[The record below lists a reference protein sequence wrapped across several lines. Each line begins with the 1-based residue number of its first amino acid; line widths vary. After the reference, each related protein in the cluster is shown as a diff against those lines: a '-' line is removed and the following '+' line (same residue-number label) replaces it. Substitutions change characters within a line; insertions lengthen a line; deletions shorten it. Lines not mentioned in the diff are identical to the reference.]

1 MKKRLLSLLLSA
13 ALLCGALPTAF
24 AGYENF
30 TAKTTYTDGRF
41 SDVSTA
47 DWFYEN
53 VRASYEYDLVNGFS
67 DGKFH
72 PNENLT
78 IGQAIKLAACLNSLY
93 SSGTADFASST
104 PWYQTYVD
112 YAQRNGIL
120 TRTFADY
127 DAHASRRE
135 FAAVLAGALPRGAL
149 QPINS
154 IADGAI
160 PDVSVS
166 AENADAIYQLYRAG
180 VLTGSNGGRFKPNDP
195 IRRSEVAA
203 IITRMA
209 VPSLRQSVTIDTDTP
224 AKIVLSADEI
234 LAKCGPAVFKLTSY
248 DARGNLLGMGSG
260 VVLSANGDAVTCG
273 HLVNGVARLVAEM
286 ADGTKREVSIYA
298 LDADSDIA
306 HIRVVGTGLP
316 YLETASSLS
325 TGDIVYA
332 LGYPGGGAEK
342 VTEGKVLD
350 AANGDYLVPMIE
362 TTAKVVSGN
371 SGGALID
378 GQGRVVA
385 VTVSSRTGGSS
396 SFSVPLSVLD
406 KLGGAS
412 AVTPAEYSRTHKP
425 DADKCYDNLYPVPDF
440 GEISGASLFAT
451 SRDRGTTCFYYALS
465 ELPDLDRQLLR
476 YYAALGENTFYQ
488 FTESSFTSSAGYL
501 LSVKLYE
508 TTWEG
513 TDVLG
518 VFVSGMQTS

>member
-30 TAKTTYTDGRF
+30 TLKTTYTDGRF
-41 SDVSTA
+41 SDVSSS

-53 VRASYEYDLVNGFS
+53 VRASYEYDLINGYN

-112 YAQRNGIL
+112 YARRNGIL

-135 FAAVLAGALPRGAL
+135 FAAVLAGALPRGAI

-160 PDVSVS
+160 PDVPAS
-166 AENADAIYQLYRAG
+166 AENADAIYLLYRAG
-180 VLTGSNGGRFKPNDP
+180 VLTGSNGGRFKPDDT
-195 IRRSEVAA
+195 IRRSEAAA
-203 IITRMA
+203 ILTRMA
-209 VPSLRQSVTIDTDTP
+209 VPSLRQKVEISTGEQP
-224 AKIVLSADEI
+224 ENVLSADKI
-234 LAKCGPAVFKLTSY
+234 LEKCGPAVFKLTSY

-286 ADGTKREVSIYA
+286 ADGSKREVSIYA

-306 HIRVVGTGLP
+306 HIRVVGVGLP
-316 YLETASSLS
+316 YLETADSPS

-342 VTEGKVLD
+342 VTAGKVLD
-350 AANGDYLVPMIE
+350 DSNGDYLVPMIE
-362 TTAKVVSGN
+362 TTASVVSGN

-378 GQGRVVA
+378 GQGRAVA

-406 KLGGAS
+406 RLQGS
-412 AVTPAEYSRTHKP
+412 TAVTPAEYSRMHKP
-425 DADKCYDNLYPVPDF
+425 DSSRCYDNLYPVPDF
-440 GEISGASLFAT
+440 GAVSGASLFEIGRAH
-451 SRDRGTTCFYYALS
+451 
-465 ELPDLDRQLLR
+465 
-476 YYAALGENTFYQ
+476 
-488 FTESSFTSSAGYL
+488 
-501 LSVKLYE
+501 V
-508 TTWEG
+508 
-513 TDVLG
+513 
-518 VFVSGMQTS
+518 

>member
-30 TAKTTYTDGRF
+30 TPKTTYTDGRF
-41 SDVSTA
+41 SDVSSS

-53 VRASYEYDLVNGFS
+53 VRASYEYDLINGYN

-72 PNENLT
+72 PDDDLT
-78 IGQAIKLAACLNSLY
+78 IAQAVKLAACLNSLY
-93 SSGTADFASST
+93 SSGTADFSAAS
-104 PWYQTYVD
+104 PWYQPYVD

-127 DAHASRRE
+127 NAHASRRE

-160 PDVSVS
+160 PDVPAS
-166 AENADAIYQLYRAG
+166 AEDADAIYQLYRAG
-180 VLTGSNGGRFKPNDP
+180 VLTGSNGGRFKPDDT
-195 IRRSEVAA
+195 IRRSEAAA
-203 IITRMA
+203 ILTRMA
-209 VPSLRQSVTIDTDTP
+209 VPSLRQKVEISTGEQP
-224 AKIVLSADEI
+224 ENVLSADEI
-234 LAKCGPAVFKLTSY
+234 LEKCGPAVFKLTSY

-286 ADGTKREVSIYA
+286 ADGSKREVSIYA

-306 HIRVVGTGLP
+306 HIRVVGVGLP
-316 YLETASSLS
+316 YLETADSPS

-342 VTEGKVLD
+342 VTAGKVLD
-350 AANGDYLVPMIE
+350 DSNGDYLVPMIE
-362 TTAKVVSGN
+362 TTASVVSGN

-378 GQGRVVA
+378 GQGRAVA

-406 KLGGAS
+406 KLQGS
-412 AVTPAEYSRTHKP
+412 TAVTPAEYSRTHKP
-425 DADKCYDNLYPVPDF
+425 DSSRCYDNLYPVPDF
-440 GEISGASLFAT
+440 GTVSGASLFAT

-488 FTESSFTSSAGYL
+488 FNESSFTSSAGYL

-513 TDVLG
+513 IDVLG

>member
-93 SSGTADFASST
+93 SSGHGGLCVLDAVVSDLCGLRA
-104 PWYQTYVD
+104 
-112 YAQRNGIL
+112 AQRHP
-120 TRTFADY
+120 D
-127 DAHASRRE
+127 
-135 FAAVLAGALPRGAL
+135 
-149 QPINS
+149 
-154 IADGAI
+154 
-160 PDVSVS
+160 PDVRQLQRPGNAQRVRGRSRGRS
-166 AENADAIYQLYRAG
+166 AARRAPAHQQHRGRRDSGRFCLGGERGRHLSALSGGRADRLD
-180 VLTGSNGGRFKPNDP
+180 GGRFKPNDP

-209 VPSLRQSVTIDTDTP
+209 VAEPGARASPSTRIKP
-224 AKIVLSADEI
+224 AENVLSADEI

-248 DARGNLLGMGSG
+248 DARGNLLGMGAAWCSPRTATPSPAAIWSTAWRG
-260 VVLSANGDAVTCG
+260 SWP
-273 HLVNGVARLVAEM
+273 EM

-342 VTEGKVLD
+342 VTEGQG
-350 AANGDYLVPMIE
+350 ARRPRTA
-362 TTAKVVSGN
+362 TTSC
-371 SGGALID
+371 
-378 GQGRVVA
+378 R
-385 VTVSSRTGGSS
+385 
-396 SFSVPLSVLD
+396 
-406 KLGGAS
+406 
-412 AVTPAEYSRTHKP
+412 
-425 DADKCYDNLYPVPDF
+425 
-440 GEISGASLFAT
+440 
-451 SRDRGTTCFYYALS
+451 
-465 ELPDLDRQLLR
+465 
-476 YYAALGENTFYQ
+476 
-488 FTESSFTSSAGYL
+488 
-501 LSVKLYE
+501 
-508 TTWEG
+508 
-513 TDVLG
+513 
-518 VFVSGMQTS
+518 